1 MGEQWEGMWVTT
13 HIKRGTVVPYALCSL
28 EKRETDMEGRELCK
42 HLMML
47 NECFNFFLNL
57 S

>member
-13 HIKRGTVVPYALCSL
+13 HIKGGTVVPYALCSL

-47 NECFNFFLNL
+47 NECFNFFFNL